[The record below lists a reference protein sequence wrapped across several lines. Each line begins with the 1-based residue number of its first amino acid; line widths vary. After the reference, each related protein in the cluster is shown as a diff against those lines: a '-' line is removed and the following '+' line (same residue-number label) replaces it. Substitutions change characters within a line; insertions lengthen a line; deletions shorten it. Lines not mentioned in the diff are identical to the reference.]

1 MKSEGSIILTTML
14 VFLLIGLILYAS
26 SASPNGYII
35 ALISIILI
43 IIAAVLVANLS
54 KQHSKNNKNH

>member
-1 MKSEGSIILTTML
+1 MKSNVSITLTTML
-14 VFLLIGLILYAS
+14 VLLLIGLILYIS

-43 IIAAVLVANLS
+43 IIAALLVANFL
-54 KQHSKNNKNH
+54 KENAKNNRNH